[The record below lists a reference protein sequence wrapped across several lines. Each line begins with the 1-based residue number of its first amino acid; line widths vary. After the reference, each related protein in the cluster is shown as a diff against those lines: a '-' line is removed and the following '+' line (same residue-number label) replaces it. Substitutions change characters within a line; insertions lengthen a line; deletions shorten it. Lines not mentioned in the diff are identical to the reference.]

1 MKSPV
6 SASRWPR
13 RTPCLFPNEWRVSW
27 QNLDKDSPPSDPYPT
42 GRHTRPPREG
52 QEMEARPWGSYSSI
66 CCHGHASVSV
76 PVISVFNQTVSTVRH
91 LSWTSGTTGFLLTK
105 QTYTQK
111 PAFLNFRSGGGGG
124 SVQLQ
129 KVVWE
134 VCFCTY
140 MCHVVL
146 SSGLR
151 GIIPLRNLLAPSWP
165 ASSAI
170 CCHEA
175 LSHRPPGPSWAS
187 TGLLKFGCHE
197 DKRERR
203 CSSAICVLS
212 SYHASMETL
221 SGWGCSV
228 YAVRSIY
235 SYMLRSKSQFRP
247 DRRSL
252 QVLAAHGH
260 HLIMY
265 GWLGLLQTGFDC
277 IKSLWV
283 LKHCSLNYCLKTS
296 NHLDSIDLRSLWT
309 CEILK
314 QWEQKRSKS
323 SLEEEEKKKNKVCY
337 RSAIEPCKWFIV
349 RLLWSIKS
357 SKLSV

>member
-1 MKSPV
+1 MNGGFPGKIWIKIVHHLTHIPLADTHAPPERARKWRPDHGEAIVPSVAMATPV
-6 SASRWPR
+6 SACQLS
-13 RTPCLFPNEWRVSW
+13 PCSIKRFQLSVTWAGRQGRQVSFW
-27 QNLDKDSPPSDPYPT
+27 Q
-42 GRHTRPPREG
+42 
-52 QEMEARPWGSYSSI
+52 
-66 CCHGHASVSV
+66 
-76 PVISVFNQTVSTVRH
+76 
-91 LSWTSGTTGFLLTK
+91 K

-203 CSSAICVLS
+203 CSSATCVLS

-228 YAVRSIY
+228 YALRSIY
-235 SYMLRSKSQFRP
+235 SYMLGSKSQFRP
-247 DRRSL
+247 DRTSL

-265 GWLGLLQTGFDC
+265 CWLSLLQTGFDC
-277 IKSLWV
+277 IKSIWV
-283 LKHCSLNYCLKTS
+283 FQHCALNYCLKTS
-296 NHLDSIDLRSLWT
+296 NHLDFIDLRSLWT

-314 QWEQKRSKS
+314 
-323 SLEEEEKKKNKVCY
+323 
-337 RSAIEPCKWFIV
+337 
-349 RLLWSIKS
+349 
-357 SKLSV
+357 